1 MAEVKAVDAD
11 EVTLH
16 YYGTTSKKRKNA
28 HFRPAHLGCRSGM
41 MILAEV
47 PTQTDGEKNLPWTD
61 KVHPELVICKVDLK
75 VTSNKNGARKLT
87 KGSEMNLQGFG
98 MARM

>member
-1 MAEVKAVDAD
+1 M
-11 EVTLH
+11 L
-16 YYGTTSKKRKNA
+16 
-28 HFRPAHLGCRSGM
+28 
-41 MILAEV
+41 
-47 PTQTDGEKNLPWTD
+47 WTG

-75 VTSNKNGARKLT
+75 VTSNKNVARKLT